1 MFDIGFAELLLIGVV
16 ALLVLGP
23 EKLPIAA
30 KTCGLWLGRLRRSV
44 SSIQREIN
52 EELRIEEMRRTSAIK
67 KEELERELHEMRTPF
82 NFDEADTGS
91 HRSDSEA
98 SPVDV
103 QATTKEPSSES
114 PEQAEVKSEPLASAE
129 KKSSDH
135 D

>member
-30 KTCGLWLGRLRRSV
+30 RTCGLWLGRLRRSV

-67 KEELERELHEMRTPF
+67 KEELEHELNEMRTPF
-82 NFDEADTGS
+82 HFDEAGTGTQPPAGETVAPQPPP
-91 HRSDSEA
+91 D
-98 SPVDV
+98 
-103 QATTKEPSSES
+103 PSA
-114 PEQAEVKSEPLASAE
+114 QTEVSAVPDASAE
-129 KKSSDH
+129 KKSSNH